1 MTLRELNHTNQPLM
15 GKIKLCS
22 ELGPFLSDK
31 RIKLLEAI
39 TEYGSLSAAAKSIP
53 MSYKAAWDALDAINN
68 LSEHPLVIKKSGG
81 KHGGGT
87 QLTDYGIGLLSLY
100 RALELEYQQ
109 AFEQLKPKINEP
121 CDEQLNVVEFRQLM
135 RRMSLRCSA
144 RNQLLGQVVLIDKKS
159 VNCLV
164 KVAISRQLTVNAL
177 LSMESVEELN
187 LTLGSEVL
195 CLIKASQVSIRK
207 GADTAKSNT
216 NQFVGRVSRINKG
229 PDNLDISVQLAEQK
243 NLSAIVPSVLEE
255 QLDIK
260 EQSQVAVSF
269 SASAVII
276 CSY

>member
-87 QLTDYGIGLLSLY
+87 RLTDYGIGLLSLY

-260 EQSQVAVSF
+260 EQCQVAVSF